1 MRAAWCC
8 IASLYATKPE
18 AQVALDALA
27 HELLIDYAERGLVD
41 ELPEPAP
48 ERVTTRHYGTGVVI
62 GVAQDNDQDVLV
74 KLDTTTSFGAQT
86 VWQSRS
92 ELTVE
97 DAALT
102 TAQKL
107 AQSLANITRVPT
119 HVVAQDGR
127 YLIQDDADIDCYG
140 GRAAIVTSYQPQSV
154 EQVA

>member
-1 MRAAWCC
+1 VR
-8 IASLYATKPE
+8 
-18 AQVALDALA
+18 LDALA

-107 AQSLANITRVPT
+107 AQSLANITQRADARCRAGWPLS
-119 HVVAQDGR
+119 DPGR
-127 YLIQDDADIDCYG
+127 CRHRLLRRPGCYRRQLPAAV
-140 GRAAIVTSYQPQSV
+140 GRAGGVDERDSTHPRQSC
-154 EQVA
+154 AG